1 MKQGMMRRYVA
12 LFIFGLLLGG
22 MLFGITGARVQA
34 AACLAPNTCQLPCE
48 VGREET
54 PGECISNGVPSGEKC
69 CKIKAPASTKADIFN
84 PLKFGTLDGVLTG
97 ILSTLQ
103 RIIVILSI
111 IFIIIGALMYIL
123 SAGNDSRMTAAKGA
137 IGAALLGLALALAA
151 PAFLKELAVLLG
163 WADVNNANA
172 QVAGAQTL
180 TQIAGKVLDFLL
192 SIIGIIGIIMLVFG
206 GFTYLTSAG
215 DEGRAETGK
224 KIVTAAVV
232 AIALAL
238 AALALVTQVTK
249 FFG

>member
-12 LFIFGLLLGG
+12 LFIFGALIGG
-22 MLFGITGARVQA
+22 MLFGITGERVRA
-34 AACLAPNTCQLPCE
+34 AACLAPNTCQSPCE
-48 VGREET
+48 VGREKT
-54 PGECISNGVPSGEKC
+54 PGDCISNGVATGEFC
-69 CKIKAPASTKADIFN
+69 CKLIAPASTKADIFN

-151 PAFLKELAVLLG
+151 PAFLKEIAALLG
-163 WADVNNANA
+163 WAGVNNA
-172 QVAGAQTL
+172 QVAGAQSF
-180 TQIAGKVLDFLL
+180 TQIATKVLDFLL

-215 DEGRAETGK
+215 DEGRAEAGK
-224 KIVTAAVV
+224 KIVTSAVV

-238 AALALVTQVTK
+238 LALVMVTQVTK
-249 FFG
+249 FFA